1 MPRFKN
7 LLIRDTNYWQRKN
20 IWLSSTLSLASS
32 HFLIVWINCHL
43 YPFLNRFYFSKC
55 IVTYAILNHITLKV
69 TMAHKQPTSSSDPPP
84 PASHSNAPPS
94 LSQPRPP
101 PQYLFHRTLSTP
113 QLPSQSNAPF
123 STQRPQP
130 PYQFIAPSYSS
141 QQPPR
146 PPYQFSRPSFSSQPP
161 QQAHYSFQRSSS
173 SQPARPPYYS
183 ITPYSSEPPRSSH
196 SNMEQS
202 FIPPRYR
209 SSMWITPSRSRSPS
223 DPSYSSKASNIKDY
237 ICIALAVTSCV
248 IYMSYVVREF
258 IFFCSF
264 FISNIFIYY
273 LIYIYI

>member
-1 MPRFKN
+1 
-7 LLIRDTNYWQRKN
+7 
-20 IWLSSTLSLASS
+20 
-32 HFLIVWINCHL
+32 
-43 YPFLNRFYFSKC
+43 
-55 IVTYAILNHITLKV
+55 
-69 TMAHKQPTSSSDPPP
+69 MAHKQPTSSSDPPP
-84 PASHSNAPPS
+84 PAS

-146 PPYQFSRPSFSSQPP
+146 PPYHFSRPSFLSQPP
-161 QQAHYSFQRSSS
+161 HYSFQRSSS

-183 ITPYSSEPPRSSH
+183 ITPYSSETPRSSH

-209 SSMWITPSRSRSPS
+209 SSTWITPSRSRSPS
-223 DPSYSSKASNIKDY
+223 PSDASYSSKASNIKDY

-273 LIYIYI
+273 IYK

>member
-1 MPRFKN
+1 
-7 LLIRDTNYWQRKN
+7 
-20 IWLSSTLSLASS
+20 
-32 HFLIVWINCHL
+32 
-43 YPFLNRFYFSKC
+43 
-55 IVTYAILNHITLKV
+55 
-69 TMAHKQPTSSSDPPP
+69 MAQKQPPSSWDPPP

-94 LSQPRPP
+94 LSQPPPP

-130 PYQFIAPSYSS
+130 PYHFIAPSYSS
-141 QQPPR
+141 QPPPR
-146 PPYQFSRPSFSSQPP
+146 PYHFIPPSYSSQPP
-161 QQAHYSFQRSSS
+161 HYSFLRSSS
-173 SQPARPPYYS
+173 SQPSRPPYYS
-183 ITPYSSEPPRSSH
+183 IAPYSSELPRSSH

-209 SSMWITPSRSRSPS
+209 SSMWITSSRSQSRSPS
-223 DPSYSSKASNIKDY
+223 TSDASYSSKASDIKDY

-264 FISNIFIYY
+264 FISNIFIY
-273 LIYIYI
+273 LSSIYKKINIKNWMMVKFNCCCFRRI